1 MSQTT
6 DQIDAAAS
14 ALWAGVVFQQDAY
27 RAANGAYYQML
38 WTHSE
43 PPTAATAPDSLNER
57 PTDQP
62 ASPIQGL
69 PATMRSRMR
78 IDTYGQPDGWTMTLE
93 ASIDG
98 EVWQRSIDCG
108 TDLGRNSEWQIVPL
122 TVPPAENPPTQ
133 SVLRFR
139 RKTASN

>member
-6 DQIDAAAS
+6 NQIDAVAS
-14 ALWAGVVFQQDAY
+14 ALWAGVVAQQEGY
-27 RAANGAYYQML
+27 VAANAAYYQML

-43 PPTAATAPDSLNER
+43 PPSAATAPDNLDER

-78 IDTYGQPDGWTMTLE
+78 IDTYGKPDGWTMTLQ
-93 ASIDG
+93 ASING
-98 EVWQRSIDCG
+98 ELWQRSIDCG
-108 TDLGRNSEWQIVPL
+108 TDPSRNAAWQALALP
-122 TVPPAENPPTQ
+122 
-133 SVLRFR
+133 
-139 RKTASN
+139 

>member
-1 MSQTT
+1 MNATT
-6 DQIDAAAS
+6 DQIDAVVS
-14 ALWAGVVFQQDAY
+14 ALWPGVVAQQ
-27 RAANGAYYQML
+27 NAYYVTHGEYYQLL

-43 PPTAATAPDSLNER
+43 PPSQSTPPDSLDER

-78 IDTYGQPDGWTMTLE
+78 IDTYGKPDGWTMTIE

-98 EVWQRSIDCG
+98 EVWRRSIDCG
-108 TDLGRNSEWQIVPL
+108 VDPSRSFPWALMPQPQEP
-122 TVPPAENPPTQ
+122 
-133 SVLRFR
+133 
-139 RKTASN
+139 

>member
-6 DQIDAAAS
+6 DQIDAVAS
-14 ALWAGVVFQQDAY
+14 ALWAGVVAQQNAY
-27 RAANGAYYQML
+27 YAANGAYYQML

-43 PPTAATAPDSLNER
+43 PPSAATTPDNLSSR

-78 IDTYGQPDGWTMTLE
+78 IDTYGKPDGWTLTLQ
-93 ASIDG
+93 AQIDG
-98 EVWQRSIDCG
+98 VLWQRCIDCG
-108 TDLGRNSEWQIVPL
+108 TDPSRSKPW
-122 TVPPAENPPTQ
+122 AEESPSPV
-133 SVLRFR
+133 S
-139 RKTASN
+139 

>member
-6 DQIDAAAS
+6 NQIDAVVD
-14 ALWAGVVFQQDAY
+14 ALWVGVVAQQNGY
-27 RAANGAYYQML
+27 YAANGGYYQML

-43 PPTAATAPDSLNER
+43 PPAASTAPDNLNER

-78 IDTYGQPDGWTMTLE
+78 IDTYGKPDGWTMTLQ

-98 EVWQRSIDCG
+98 ELWQRSIDCG
-108 TDLGRNSEWQIVPL
+108 VDASRSAAWAVL
-122 TVPPAENPPTQ
+122 PPAT
-133 SVLRFR
+133 
-139 RKTASN
+139 